1 MTGCAETPKGL
12 SGSALKWIAVGTML
26 LDHIGAVLIERQVWP
41 LLSETGS
48 TVFLSFGMDVWYEI
62 DLALRLVGRLA
73 FPLFS
78 FLLVEGFL
86 HTRNVKTY
94 ALRMGAA
101 AFCFFWE
108 EAWRRRE
115 SWPFCRLLSIT
126 EPGED
131 RTVFSFTGSIRCIC
145 WRCGR

>member
-73 FPLFS
+73 FLPLAFYNGTRGRQNR
-78 FLLVEGFL
+78 FFFYWFYPLHLL
-86 HTRNVKTY
+86 
-94 ALRMGAA
+94 ALWAVG
-101 AFCFFWE
+101 CWLV
-108 EAWRRRE
+108 
-115 SWPFCRLLSIT
+115 PLLA
-126 EPGED
+126 P
-131 RTVFSFTGSIRCIC
+131 
-145 WRCGR
+145 